1 MHESDPSI
9 LSQML
14 RNPIPPE
21 PAPGP
26 DRLLRVAFERAADG
40 CGPLTDQAVGIAL
53 TKVALDDLHCLIDET
68 CLIAAIDRGAKTVGA
83 VMLCAELRNA
93 LIELQTCGAVQ
104 PRVSPVRAST
114 PVDLALT
121 TPFVT
126 EVLAQLEM
134 VSSDVSVV
142 QGAKGVKTGAI
153 IRAARSLSMLL
164 ADGVYDV
171 VTATFDLGHDR
182 MGRAMFAFPPVAK
195 PKPANPEKPSA
206 KVTLST
212 AVLDAPTRLD
222 AVLHRFKL
230 PICDVEQ
237 FDVGQLIRLNGAAI
251 NHVELLGPDR
261 SCVGIARLGQ
271 MSGQRAVR
279 LDAKTP
285 PEMTDGGI
293 PVSKSD
299 QTPILAASNRG
310 DLGD

>member
-53 TKVALDDLHCLIDET
+53 TKVALDDLHCLVDET
-68 CLIAAIDRGAKTVGA
+68 CLIASIDRGGKTVGA

-93 LIELQTCGAVQ
+93 LVELQTCGAVQ
-104 PRVSPVRAST
+104 PRVSPLRAST
-114 PVDLALT
+114 PVDWALVA
-121 TPFVT
+121 PFVT
-126 EVLAQLEM
+126 QALAELEAEA
-134 VSSDVSVV
+134 SDVSAL
-142 QGAKGVKTGAI
+142 QGAKGAKTGAI
-153 IRAARSLSMLL
+153 IRAARSLTMLL
-164 ADGVYDV
+164 ADADYDV
-171 VTATFDLGHDR
+171 ITATFDLGHDR
-182 MGRAMFAFPPVAK
+182 IGRVMLAFPPAIK
-195 PKPANPEKPSA
+195 PKPEKPETPPA

-212 AVLDAPTRLD
+212 AVLDAPTCLD
-222 AVLHRFKL
+222 AVLHRMKL
-230 PICDVEQ
+230 PISEVEE
-237 FDVGQLIRLNGAAI
+237 FDVGQLVMLNGAAI

-293 PVSKSD
+293 PVSKSVK
-299 QTPILAASNRG
+299 TPILAASDCG
-310 DLGD
+310 DLGG